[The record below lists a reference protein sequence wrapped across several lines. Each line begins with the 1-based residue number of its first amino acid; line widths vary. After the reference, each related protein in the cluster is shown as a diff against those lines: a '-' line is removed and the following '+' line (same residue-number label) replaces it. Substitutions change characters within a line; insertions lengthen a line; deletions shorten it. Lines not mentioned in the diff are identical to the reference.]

1 MLVLLLVLGCFLVV
15 VFFSS
20 KFFNLLVLCLS
31 AYKLGIRIEIISS
44 GYFVGE
50 VGPLHKMAKSVKFF
64 LCPLC

>member
-31 AYKLGIRIEIISS
+31 AYKLGIEIISS

-50 VGPLHKMAKSVKFF
+50 VGPLHKIAKSVKFF
-64 LCPLC
+64 FIPLC